1 MPHKHIVRYWF
12 HTVFFLEAPFPFLL
26 CLSEIFFQ
34 EIDHTEAFPDF
45 SDQMWVIHSQN
56 TCVLFH
62 WVLCVCV
69 LSHFSRVQLFVTLWT
84 VARQSPLSMGF
95 FRQEHSSGYH
105 ALLQGIFLIQG
116 LKPHFMSHALAGGFF
131 TNSTTREAPCYST
144 NCHLFSCRRSEQV
157 LPRCAP
163 LVCGFFWAKDKGDP
177 MGSRETAV
185 PPFTT

>member
-84 VARQSPLSMGF
+84 VALQAPLPWDSPGKNTAV
-95 FRQEHSSGYH
+95 GCY
-105 ALLQGIFLIQG
+105 ALLQGTFPTQG
-116 LKPHFMSHALAGGFF
+116 LNPCLLCLLHWQVGSLPTAPPGKP
-131 TNSTTREAPCYST
+131 TTIVINE
-144 NCHLFSCRRSEQV
+144 LF
-157 LPRCAP
+157 
-163 LVCGFFWAKDKGDP
+163 WN
-177 MGSRETAV
+177 
-185 PPFTT
+185 